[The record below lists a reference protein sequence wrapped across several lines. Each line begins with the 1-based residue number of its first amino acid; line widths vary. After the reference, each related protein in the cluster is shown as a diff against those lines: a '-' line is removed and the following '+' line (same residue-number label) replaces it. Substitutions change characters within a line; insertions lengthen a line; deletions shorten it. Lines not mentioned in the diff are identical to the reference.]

1 MTTLAV
7 QCVPAV
13 DGVAV
18 APCGTLNGVALAP
31 IVVAVDGTPLD
42 YSGVGPLYVWGLGF
56 VLTVFAVGLTVG
68 AIMRV
73 IRSA

>member
-1 MTTLAV
+1 MSLV
-7 QCVPAV
+7 VECIPSV

-31 IVVAVDGTPLD
+31 IVVAIEGGPLD
-42 YSGVGPLYVWGLGF
+42 YSGLGQLFVWAVSF
-56 VLTVFAVGLTVG
+56 VLITFAVGFTVG
-68 AIMRV
+68 SILRV

>member
-1 MTTLAV
+1 MPLYV
-7 QCVPAV
+7 ECIPAP

-31 IVVAVDGTPLD
+31 VVSNVSGGPLD
-42 YSGVGPLYVWGLGF
+42 YSGLTQLFTWGLGF
-56 VLTVFAVGLTVG
+56 VLTVFVVGLTVG